1 MANDDTINLLKE
13 CNAGVKMAIKSFDEV
28 IERVKSHKMRE
39 QLEESRKKH
48 EEIEK
53 KTEIRLHEYGSEDKE
68 PNKMA
73 TAMAWMKINFKYA
86 TEPTDSEIASLM
98 IDGCNMGIQSVSRYF
113 NKYSAADEEVKK
125 MVDDIVKLEQK
136 LMDELRFYLN

>member
-1 MANDDTINLLKE
+1 MANEDTINLLKE
-13 CNAGVKMAIKSFDEV
+13 CNVGVKMATKSFDEV
-28 IERVKSHKMRE
+28 IDRVKNIKMRE

-48 EEIEK
+48 QEIEK
-53 KTEIRLHEYGSEDKE
+53 KTESRLHEYGEEDKE

-73 TAMAWMKINFKYA
+73 TAMAWMKINVKYA
-86 TEPTDSEIASLM
+86 TERTDSEIASLM
-98 IDGCNMGIQSVSRYF
+98 IDGCNMGIQSISRYF
-113 NKYSAADEEVKK
+113 NKYPSADEEVKK

>member
-1 MANDDTINLLKE
+1 MANEDTINLLKE
-13 CNAGVKMAIKSFDEV
+13 CNAGVKMATKSFDEV
-28 IERVKSHKMRE
+28 IDRVKNIKMRE

-48 EEIEK
+48 QEIEK
-53 KTEIRLHEYGSEDKE
+53 KTESRLHEYGEEDKE

-73 TAMAWMKINFKYA
+73 TAMAWMKINVKYA

-98 IDGCNMGIQSVSRYF
+98 IDGCNMGIQSISRYF
-113 NKYSAADEEVKK
+113 NKYPAADEEVKK

>member
-1 MANDDTINLLKE
+1 MANEDTINLLKE
-13 CNAGVKMAIKSFDEV
+13 CNAGVKMATKSFDEV
-28 IERVKSHKMRE
+28 IDRVKNIKMRK

-48 EEIEK
+48 QEIEK
-53 KTEIRLHEYGSEDKE
+53 KTESRLHEYSEEDKD

-73 TAMAWMKINFKYA
+73 TAMAWMKINVKYA

-98 IDGCNMGIQSVSRYF
+98 IDGCNMGIKSISRYF
-113 NKYSAADEEVKK
+113 NKYPAADEEVKK

>member
-1 MANDDTINLLKE
+1 MANEDTINLLKE
-13 CNAGVKMAIKSFDEV
+13 CNAGVKMATKSFDEV
-28 IERVKSHKMRE
+28 INRVKNIKMRE

-48 EEIEK
+48 QEIEK
-53 KTEIRLHEYGSEDKE
+53 KTESRLHDYGEEDKD

-73 TAMAWMKINFKYA
+73 TAMAWMKINVKYA

-98 IDGCNMGIQSVSRYF
+98 IDGCNMGIQSISRYF
-113 NKYSAADEEVKK
+113 NKYPAADEEVKK

>member
-28 IERVKSHKMRE
+28 IERVKSFKMRE

-125 MVDDIVKLEQK
+125 MADDIVKLEQK

>member
-1 MANDDTINLLKE
+1 M
-13 CNAGVKMAIKSFDEV
+13 
-28 IERVKSHKMRE
+28 
-39 QLEESRKKH
+39 
-48 EEIEK
+48 
-53 KTEIRLHEYGSEDKE
+53 HEYGEEDKE

-73 TAMAWMKINFKYA
+73 TAMAWMKINVKYA

-98 IDGCNMGIQSVSRYF
+98 IDGCNMGIQSISRYF
-113 NKYSAADEEVKK
+113 NKYPAADEEVKK

>member
-1 MANDDTINLLKE
+1 MANEDTISLLKE
-13 CNAGVKMAIKSFDEV
+13 CNAGVKMATKSFDEV
-28 IERVKSHKMRE
+28 IDRVKNIKMRE

-48 EEIEK
+48 QEIEK
-53 KTEIRLHEYGSEDKE
+53 KTESRLHEYGEEDKE

-73 TAMAWMKINFKYA
+73 TAMAWMKINVKYA

-98 IDGCNMGIQSVSRYF
+98 IDGCNMGIQSISRYF
-113 NKYSAADEEVKK
+113 NKYPAADEEVKK

>member
-1 MANDDTINLLKE
+1 MANEDTIHLLKE
-13 CNAGVKMAIKSFDEV
+13 CNAGVKMATKSFDEV
-28 IERVKSHKMRE
+28 IDRVKDIKMRE

-48 EEIEK
+48 QEIEK
-53 KTEIRLHEYGSEDKE
+53 KTESRLQEYGEEDKE

-98 IDGCNMGIQSVSRYF
+98 IDGCNMGIQSISRYF
-113 NKYSAADEEVKK
+113 NKYPAADEEVKK

>member
-1 MANDDTINLLKE
+1 MANEDTIHLLKE

-28 IERVKSHKMRE
+28 IDRVKTLKMRE

-48 EEIEK
+48 EEIEQ
-53 KTEIRLHEYGSEDKE
+53 KTESRLTEYGEEDKE

-73 TAMAWMKINFKYA
+73 TAMAWMKINVKYA
-86 TEPTDSEIASLM
+86 TDPTDSEIASLM
-98 IDGCNMGIQSVSRYF
+98 IDGCNMGIQSISRYF
-113 NKYSAADEEVKK
+113 NKYPAADEEVKK
-125 MVDDIVKLEQK
+125 MVDDVVKLEQK

>member
-28 IERVKSHKMRE
+28 IERVKSLKMRE

>member
-1 MANDDTINLLKE
+1 MANEDTISLLKE
-13 CNAGVKMAIKSFDEV
+13 CNAGVKMATKSFDEV
-28 IERVKSHKMRE
+28 IDRVKNIKMRE

-48 EEIEK
+48 QEIEK
-53 KTEIRLHEYGSEDKE
+53 KTESRLHEYGEEDKE

-73 TAMAWMKINFKYA
+73 TAMAWMKINVKYA

-98 IDGCNMGIQSVSRYF
+98 IDGCNMGIQSISRYF

>member
-1 MANDDTINLLKE
+1 MANEDTINLLKE
-13 CNAGVKMAIKSFDEV
+13 CNAGVKMATKSFDEV
-28 IERVKSHKMRE
+28 IDRVKNIKMRE

-48 EEIEK
+48 QEIEK
-53 KTEIRLHEYGSEDKE
+53 KTESRLHDYGEEDKD

-73 TAMAWMKINFKYA
+73 TAMAWMKINVKYA

-98 IDGCNMGIQSVSRYF
+98 IDGCNMGIQSISRYF
-113 NKYSAADEEVKK
+113 NKYPAADEEVKK

>member
-1 MANDDTINLLKE
+1 MANEDTINLLKE
-13 CNAGVKMAIKSFDEV
+13 CNAGVKMATKSFDEV
-28 IERVKSHKMRE
+28 IDRVKNIKMRE

-53 KTEIRLHEYGSEDKE
+53 KTESRLHEYGEEDKE

-73 TAMAWMKINFKYA
+73 TAMAWMKINVKYA

-98 IDGCNMGIQSVSRYF
+98 IDGCNMGIQSISRYF
-113 NKYSAADEEVKK
+113 NKYPAADEEVKK

>member
-1 MANDDTINLLKE
+1 MANEDTINLLKE

-28 IERVKSHKMRE
+28 MERVKSLKMRE

-53 KTEIRLHEYGSEDKE
+53 KTEIRLNEYGSEDKE